1 MWKNYSFL
9 WLLRVFK
16 GLKRLFNK
24 EDEAYDPIMFNILL
38 VLDTVIYDEAEI
50 R

>member
-1 MWKNYSFL
+1 LAFEG
-9 WLLRVFK
+9 FK

-24 EDEAYDPIMFNILL
+24 VDEAYDPIMFSILL
-38 VLDTVIYDEAEI
+38 VQDTTVIYDGAEI